1 GGPLGIAWLES
12 PEGTQLLQV
21 AEADFCRWEPTAETW

>member
-1 GGPLGIAWLES
+1 LVS

-21 AEADFCRWEPTAETW
+21 AEADFCRWVPTVEAW